1 MNTLRLYSQNENMS
15 IMFCL
20 ISLCY
25 ILTLL
30 MNVAA
35 DSYMCIISFR
45 HKTLCIGNKSH
56 HTCQRFYQVI
66 DLHHRD
72 IMHIHD
78 SFFAVRATSTSW
90 ILWKYPAPSIYLL
103 WWHNWN
109 QIQVWWHWV
118 WIWLQVGIFIAKY
131 DDSIFKTWFMMRWF
145 TIKGWGIRRSTFL
158 GGFEIGNH
166 MCAQGFKC

>member
-1 MNTLRLYSQNENMS
+1 
-15 IMFCL
+15 
-20 ISLCY
+20 
-25 ILTLL
+25 

-103 WWHNWN
+103 WWHNWS